1 MTAIGAISEMGY
13 VALKSRD
20 LAASVKHAN
29 DILGLRT
36 IEESGT
42 KAFLSAQ
49 DTHHELVYSKGDV
62 DAIDHFGLIAA
73 SRDDL
78 AAIREKVSRG
88 GWKIVSEHP
97 IEDHIEEGFAFVGP
111 EGFTWHVYL
120 AIERHVIR
128 LGGYGPDR
136 FGHINVRAQD
146 PIALKDFLIDTF
158 GFRLSDQI
166 GQDSAFFLRCN
177 NDHHGIAIMKSP
189 SSGLHHFAWQTQSI
203 QDIGRLGD
211 RLARTGNRLA
221 WGPVRHGAGHN
232 IAGYYL
238 EPNGG
243 IIELYADL
251 EQIFDP
257 ERKVVVWSEDDLFWL
272 NQWDGNVPWPL
283 FEAGLPA
290 LDH

>member
-1 MTAIGAISEMGY
+1 MTVTGSISEMGY
-13 VALKSRD
+13 IALKSRD
-20 LAASVKHAN
+20 LTASVKHAN

-36 IEESGT
+36 IEDSAS
-42 KAFLSAQ
+42 KVFLSAQ
-49 DTHHELVYSKGDV
+49 NTQHELIYRKGDI
-62 DAIDHFGLIAA
+62 DAVDHFGLVAA

-88 GWKIVSEHP
+88 GWRVVSEQP

-111 EGFTWHVYL
+111 EGFTWHIYL
-120 AIERHVIR
+120 PVERRDIR
-128 LGGYGPDR
+128 LGGFGPDR
-136 FGHINVRAQD
+136 FGHINVRAQNSV
-146 PIALKDFLIDTF
+146 ALKDFLIDTF

-166 GQDSAFFLRCN
+166 GHDSAFFLRCN

-189 SSGLHHFAWQTQSI
+189 TSGLHHFAWQTQSI
-203 QDIGRLGD
+203 ADIGRLGD
-211 RLARTGNRLA
+211 RLARSGGRLA

-243 IIELYADL
+243 IVELYTDL

-257 ERKVVVWSEDDLFWL
+257 ERKVVVWGEDDLFWL

-283 FEAGLPA
+283 FQVGLPNDA
-290 LDH
+290 R